1 MGATELTGANLYATD
16 LTDAWSSTTCP
27 TALTA
32 TTKGMCARRS
42 GQAARRESW
51 SSSLPTCTL
60 TPDQVRVVKLQVS
73 LFSASMSSTSG
84 P

>member
-1 MGATELTGANLYATD
+1 MGAAELTGANLYATD
-16 LTDAWSSTTCP
+16 LTDAWSNTTCP

-32 TTKGMCARRS
+32 TTKGRVLGVPDKRLGGA
-42 GQAARRESW
+42 W

-73 LFSASMSSTSG
+73 LSSASMSSTSG

>member
-1 MGATELTGANLYATD
+1 
-16 LTDAWSSTTCP
+16 
-27 TALTA
+27 
-32 TTKGMCARRS
+32 MCARRS